1 VLGGWYLAAYERE
14 LSGELTPVS
23 IHGMPL
29 VIVNDGERLR
39 AFDSVCPHRG
49 ANLAYGGELVDGA
62 IICPFHANRVNL
74 GLEEGRRYCVREFP
88 LLGYGG
94 LLFVRLSDE
103 FENGL
108 EAFLDGLAEG
118 HFFVPGFGMTVT
130 APAPIVIENAF
141 DESHFRPVH
150 GVSNEPEFT
159 IRPSEHGEFAVEGV
173 FEVPPSVWQRSG
185 NGEANTVTAPFVARA
200 FSPHLVISELGGSH
214 PYVVIT
220 GATPLDKHQ
229 TRVRVSLAVPPEADG
244 APPDAELCRYLLRQ
258 AESGIATDAT
268 IWEHLSFDMEPSL
281 SPQDTAVVEFE
292 RFCERF
298 KGLRA
303 S

>member
-1 VLGGWYLAAYERE
+1 
-14 LSGELTPVS
+14 
-23 IHGMPL
+23 M
-29 VIVNDGERLR
+29 
-39 AFDSVCPHRG
+39 
-49 ANLAYGGELVDGA
+49 
-62 IICPFHANRVNL
+62 
-74 GLEEGRRYCVREFP
+74 REFP

-103 FENGL
+103 HENGL
-108 EAFLDGLAEG
+108 EAFLDDLAED
-118 HFFVPGFGMTVT
+118 HFFVPGFAMTVK
-130 APAPIVIENAF
+130 APAPMVIENAF

-159 IRPSEHGEFAVEGV
+159 IRPSEHGEFAVEGM
-173 FEVPPSVWQRSG
+173 FEVAPSPWQRSG
-185 NGEANTVTAPFVARA
+185 NGEANVTAPFVARA

-220 GATPLDKHQ
+220 GATPVDEQYTL
-229 TRVRVSLAVPPEADG
+229 VRVSLAVPPEADG
-244 APPDAELCRYLLRQ
+244 TPPEAELCRYLLRQ
-258 AESGIATDAT
+258 SESGIATDAT
-268 IWEHLSFDMEPSL
+268 IWEHLSFDVDPSL

-298 KGLRA
+298 KAARA